1 MLKELNLREKARG
14 IIWDCRGFEHGLA
27 AVPMDFSS
35 APSSQL
41 NSDFVESALASW
53 PDQEMV
59 RMLTG
64 GVQFKANLPL
74 QFVFGIQ

>member
-1 MLKELNLREKARG
+1 
-14 IIWDCRGFEHGLA
+14 
-27 AVPMDFSS
+27 MDFST
-35 APSSQL
+35 APNSQL
-41 NSDFVESALASW
+41 NSDFIESALASW

-59 RMLTG
+59 GMLTG